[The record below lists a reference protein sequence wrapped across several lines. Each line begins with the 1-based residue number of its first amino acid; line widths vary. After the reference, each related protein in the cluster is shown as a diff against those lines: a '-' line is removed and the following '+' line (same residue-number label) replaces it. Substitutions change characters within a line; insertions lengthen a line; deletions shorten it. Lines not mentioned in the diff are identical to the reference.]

1 MEVVDSMTQNSFV
14 CYYRGSIF
22 HYLQEHGLEGELMSL
37 ALLSSEEDMMAAAK
51 YVSTATATNI
61 SIVTMLVFQVL

>member
-1 MEVVDSMTQNSFV
+1 
-14 CYYRGSIF
+14 
-22 HYLQEHGLEGELMSL
+22 MSL